1 VLTRKTV
8 TGNDKKPVYLSMA
21 DIPQNKP
28 IRVGIADKSPLMR
41 TALRTLLTEDGR
53 FQVVCTCKN
62 AKEFLA
68 KVGDVK
74 VDVAVAG
81 CRFILDHLRPRPNA
95 PKVVIYSGIES
106 EIVPAHVLAHGGAA
120 YVSKNEEPDYLL
132 DTVAEVARGRMVFP
146 YLDVS
151 RINDNPLSTLTK
163 RELEILSS
171 LAAGR
176 TNKEIA
182 AEKGVS
188 ANTVKYHIRNL
199 FDKLSVSNRGQAIA
213 LYLKA

>member
-1 VLTRKTV
+1 
-8 TGNDKKPVYLSMA
+8 MA
-21 DIPQNKP
+21 DKHDPQAQKP
-28 IRVGIADKSPLMR
+28 IRVGIADKSPLMQ
-41 TALRTLLTEDGR
+41 TALRTLLSEDQR
-53 FQVVCTCKN
+53 FQVVEISKN
-62 AKEFLA
+62 AEEFLSQ
-68 KVGDVK
+68 VSNDNM
-74 VDVAVAG
+74 DVAVVGWVIPPGDA
-81 CRFILDHLRPRPNA
+81 RFILDRLRRRSNA
-95 PKVVIYSGIES
+95 PKIVVYTGIDSES
-106 EIVPAHVLAHGGAA
+106 VPAHVMAHGGAA
-120 YVSKNEEPDYLL
+120 FVSKNEQPEYLL

-151 RINDNPLSTLTK
+151 QINANPLSTLTK

-188 ANTVKYHIRNL
+188 TNTVKYHVRNL
-199 FDKLSVSNRGQAIA
+199 FEKLDVNNRGQAIA

>member
-1 VLTRKTV
+1 
-8 TGNDKKPVYLSMA
+8 MA
-21 DIPQNKP
+21 DKHNLQRHGAIK
-28 IRVGIADKSPLMR
+28 VGIADKSPLMQ
-41 TALRTLLTEDGR
+41 TALRTLLSEDAR
-53 FQVVCTCKN
+53 FEVAGACKN
-62 AKEFLA
+62 AEEFLA
-68 KVGDVK
+68 QVGKVAM
-74 VDVAVAG
+74 DVAVVGWVIAPG
-81 CRFILDHLRPRPNA
+81 DARFILDHLRTRHKAPRI
-95 PKVVIYSGIES
+95 VVYSGIES
-106 EIVPAHVLAHGGAA
+106 ETVPAHVMAHGGAA
-120 YVSKNEEPDYLL
+120 FVSKNEQPEYLL

-146 YLDVS
+146 YVDVS
-151 RINDNPLSTLTK
+151 RINANPLSTLTK

-199 FDKLSVSNRGQAIA
+199 FEKLGVSNRGQAIA